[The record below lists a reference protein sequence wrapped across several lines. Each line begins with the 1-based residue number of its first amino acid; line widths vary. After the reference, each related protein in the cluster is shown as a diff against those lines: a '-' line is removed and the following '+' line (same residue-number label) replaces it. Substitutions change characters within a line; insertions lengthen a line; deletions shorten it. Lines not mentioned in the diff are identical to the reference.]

1 MKVVDTE
8 LPQAFDL
15 LTDLVANPRLAKDD
29 LEREQKV
36 IIEEMKRIEDTPD
49 EVLTELFNAAY
60 SPDHSLGR
68 PIEGTEETVSSFD
81 RETTARFHSQHYAPR
96 NLVIAAAGNIAHHEL
111 TAMAVK
117 AFGDGGGQTEHGTSV
132 SSAPVTAAPILIE
145 RKWHL

>member
-36 IIEEMKRIEDTPD
+36 IIEEMKMIEDTPD
-49 EVLTELFNAAY
+49 ELLTELFNAAY
-60 SPDHSLGR
+60 FPDHSLGR

-81 RETTARFHSQHYAPR
+81 REITARFHTQHYAPR
-96 NLVIAAAGNIAHHEL
+96 NLVIAAAGKIPQDEL
-111 TAMAVK
+111 PAMSLK
-117 AFGDGGGQTEHGTSV
+117 ALSDASGETEAGTSV
-132 SSAPVTAAPILIE
+132 SCAPV
-145 RKWHL
+145 